1 MHKHRSA
8 VLFARRAQAA
18 DDASRAGAT
27 RDVKDRGAF
36 LRVLEAALVAAHK
49 PFTLLLPAATTI
61 LALRET
67 SRWLELLLDLHDD
80 HLPRFAAYTAK
91 VAIHVCRSYTFPALP
106 RTPPKSPSMYVVD
119 EIVVHVRC

>member
-1 MHKHRSA
+1 MSTAAA
-8 VLFARRAQAA
+8 VLSRNAQAA
-18 DDASRAGAT
+18 DDASKASAA

-91 VAIHVCRSYTFPALP
+91 VAIHVRPAAGAVPHVDARLP
-106 RTPPKSPSMYVVD
+106 A
-119 EIVVHVRC
+119 

>member
-1 MHKHRSA
+1 M
-8 VLFARRAQAA
+8 LFEHAEQVCFVAKLPPTCTHLSLAQTLSGHAQAA
-18 DDASRAGAT
+18 DDASKASAT

-91 VAIHVCRSYTFPALP
+91 VAIHVRL
-106 RTPPKSPSMYVVD
+106 VV
-119 EIVVHVRC
+119 

>member
-1 MHKHRSA
+1 LRMCTLSLLHQHHCSM
-8 VLFARRAQAA
+8 LSCHAQAA
-18 DDASRAGAT
+18 DDANKASAT

-36 LRVLEAALVAAHK
+36 LRVLEAALVAAHR

-91 VAIHVCRSYTFPALP
+91 IAIHVRS
-106 RTPPKSPSMYVVD
+106 V
-119 EIVVHVRC
+119 I